1 MQAAQISATIAT
13 ITERDA
19 GDNEDPRTELDSHAN
34 MVFLG
39 AHAFIFESTNR
50 TCNVQPFDPSLGTAS
65 KIPIVDGA
73 VVYECPYTGEIYVL
87 IVRNALHIPHLRN
100 NLIPPFVMRA
110 AGVTLNETTKIH
122 SKDPTIDDHC
132 ITFED
137 SDLRIPLQLSG
148 VFSYFHTRKQ
158 TLSELHECPK
168 LFLTPDANDWNPHCQ
183 SFETNE

>member
-1 MQAAQISATIAT
+1 
-13 ITERDA
+13 
-19 GDNEDPRTELDSHAN
+19 
-34 MVFLG
+34 MVVLG

-87 IVRNALHIPHLRN
+87 IVRNTLHIPHLKN

-110 AGVTLNETTKIH
+110 AGVTLNDTPNIH

-137 SDLRIPLQLSG
+137 TDLRIPL
-148 VFSYFHTRKQ
+148 
-158 TLSELHECPK
+158 
-168 LFLTPDANDWNPHCQ
+168 
-183 SFETNE
+183 

>member
-1 MQAAQISATIAT
+1 
-13 ITERDA
+13 
-19 GDNEDPRTELDSHAN
+19 
-34 MVFLG
+34 MVVLG
-39 AHAFIFESTNR
+39 THVFIFESTNR
-50 TCNVQPFDPSLGTAS
+50 TCNVQLFDPSLGTAS
-65 KIPIVDGA
+65 KIPIVYGA
-73 VVYECPYTGEIYVL
+73 IVYKCPYTRKIYVL
-87 IVRNALHIPHLRN
+87 IVRNALHILHLRK

-110 AGVTLNETTKIH
+110 AGVTLNDTQKIH

-148 VFSYFHTRKQ
+148 VFSYFHTRKP

-183 SFETNE
+183 SF